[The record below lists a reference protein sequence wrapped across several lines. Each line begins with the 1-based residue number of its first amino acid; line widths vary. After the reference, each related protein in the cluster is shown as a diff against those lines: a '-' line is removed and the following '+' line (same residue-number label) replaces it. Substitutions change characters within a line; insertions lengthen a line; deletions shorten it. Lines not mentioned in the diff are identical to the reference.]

1 MASGRPPLT
10 TDAFCM
16 LSYSLSFDRPWFL
29 ALLGLL
35 PLLWLLSFRSLSGLG
50 RYRRW
55 FALILRSAVITLVI
69 LALAEAQLVR
79 RSDKLSVMF
88 VLDHS
93 LSVSNDQS
101 ELMRQYINASI
112 EKQRDD
118 AKADRAGVIIFGRDA
133 AIELPPFD
141 DVQQMVNIE
150 SLIDR
155 EYSDLS
161 GALKLAQASF
171 PHDTANRIVVI
182 TDGNENIGNA
192 LEQAKGLVDAGIGI
206 DVVPVRAAVRGDVA
220 VEKITLPPDVRKGQP
235 FDLRAVLNNTA
246 PDGRER
252 KGKLQIIRR
261 AGDRESML
269 AEEDVTLPP
278 GKRVFTIRENIE
290 LPEFYTYE
298 ARFVPAKVGE
308 DTLPQNNLATTF
320 THVRGSGQ
328 VLLIEDFESKGEYD
342 YLVERLRAM
351 NLEVTVRSSRPDELF
366 SDLAQLQ
373 PFDTVILANVPREH
387 FSDDQ
392 IQMLVRNTQN
402 MGSGLIMLGGP
413 NSFGAGGWTNT
424 PLEEAMPVDF
434 QIKSAKVV
442 PVGALA
448 LLMHASEMA
457 NGNHW
462 QKVIA
467 EEAIKA
473 LGNQDYAGVVHW
485 GNMTGRDEWLWGA
498 PNGMIRVG
506 TGRKQM
512 LARLNTMVPG
522 DMPDFEPSMRM
533 ALASF
538 NKLQDAAAKHMIIIS
553 DGDPSPPSNTV
564 LRNLKA
570 LKVKVTTVGVGTHGV
585 PLQQVLQRIAN
596 TTGGKFYNVT
606 NPNML
611 PRIYQKEARQIARPL
626 VFEDK
631 AGMSPQQQFPH
642 EMIQG
647 IENVLPPI
655 TGFVLTNVKDSPL
668 VEVALVNPKPA
679 GAENRTLLASWT
691 YGLGKA
697 VVFTSDAGKRWANA
711 WTDWNHYDKLFSQ
724 IVRWSMR
731 PVGDTGKFTI
741 ATDVQ
746 DGKVQVVVTALDK
759 DDEFLNFLNL
769 GGSVVGPDM
778 KPIDIEMKQTAPGRY
793 VGNFPAKDK
802 GSYFVLLSPGPGRAP
817 IRAGVNVPY
826 SDEFR
831 DRETNDPL
839 LETLAA
845 MRPKL
850 GKPGQII
857 EVKDPPNNVQQHLQK
872 MLDYNPF
879 RHDLPKAMSN
889 QDIWPLLV
897 LSACLVFF
905 ADVFTR
911 RVNVSFAWV
920 PPLVTRV
927 RDKVMRRESAP
938 AENKMMDRLRSKKA
952 EVTESLDQ
960 RRAAA
965 RFEPV
970 PDAPAAESIAQQ
982 TAMPTTA
989 PPPKPKPAAGQV
1001 TPDQKEEDSYTSRLL
1016 KAKQKVWEER
1026 KKDE

>member
-1 MASGRPPLT
+1 
-10 TDAFCM
+10 M
-16 LSYSLSFDRPWFL
+16 LSYTLSFDRPYYL

-35 PLLWLLSFRSLSGLG
+35 PLLWWFSFRTLSGLG
-50 RYRRW
+50 RYRRV
-55 FALILRSAVITLVI
+55 FALLLRSTVMTLVI

-79 RSDKLSVMF
+79 KSDKLTVMF

-93 LSVSNDQS
+93 LSVSSDQS
-101 ELMRQYINASI
+101 ELMREYINTAI

-118 AKADRAGVIIFGRDA
+118 IKADHAGVIVFGRDA

-141 DVQQMVNIE
+141 DTQSMPAIE
-150 SLIDR
+150 SLVDR
-155 EYSDLS
+155 EYSDLA

-171 PHDTANRIVVI
+171 PHDTAKRIVVI

-192 LEQAKGLVDAGIGI
+192 LEQARGLVDADIGI
-206 DVVPVRAAVRGDVA
+206 DVVPVRTAVRGDVA
-220 VEKITLPPDVRKGQP
+220 VEKISLPPDVRKGQP
-235 FDLRAVLNNTA
+235 FDLRAVLNNTS
-246 PDGRER
+246 PDGSER
-252 KGKLQIIRR
+252 RGKLQIIRR
-261 AGDRESML
+261 AGDRETML
-269 AEEDVTLPP
+269 TEETVALPP

-290 LPEFYTYE
+290 QPEFYTYE
-298 ARFVPAKVGE
+298 ARFVPEDPAS
-308 DTLPQNNLATTF
+308 DTLPQNNQASTF

-328 VLLIEDFESKGEYD
+328 VLLIEDYENKGEYD

-351 NLEVTVRSSRPDELF
+351 NLEVTVRSSRPDDLF
-366 SDLAQLQ
+366 TDLAQLQ

-392 IQMLVRNTQN
+392 IKMLVANTQN

-448 LLMHASEMA
+448 LLMHASEMP
-457 NGNHW
+457 NGNFW
-462 QKVIA
+462 QKKIA

-473 LGNQDYAGVVHW
+473 LGNQDYAGVLHW

-498 PNGMIRVG
+498 PNGMIKVG
-506 TGRKQM
+506 NGRKQM
-512 LARLNTMVPG
+512 LSRLDKMEPG
-522 DMPDFEPSMRM
+522 DMPDFETSMRL
-533 ALASF
+533 ALAGF
-538 NKLQDAAAKHMIIIS
+538 NRLQDAAAKHMIIIS
-553 DGDPSPPSNTV
+553 DGDPSPPGNTV
-564 LRNLKA
+564 LRSLKA
-570 LKVKVTTVGVGTHGV
+570 IKVKVTTVGVGTHG
-585 PLQQVLQRIAN
+585 PANQQVLMRIAN

-631 AGMSPQQQFPH
+631 AGMSPQKQFPH

-647 IENVLPPI
+647 IEDVLPPI
-655 TGFVLTNVKDSPL
+655 TGFVLTNIKNSPL
-668 VEVALVNPKPA
+668 VEVALMNPKPA

-697 VVFTSDAGKRWANA
+697 VAFTSDAGKRWANG
-711 WTDWNHYDKLFSQ
+711 WTNWEHFDKLFSQ

-746 DGKVQVVVTALDK
+746 DGKVQVIVTALDK
-759 DDEFLNFLNL
+759 NDEFLNFLDM

-778 KPIDIEMKQTAPGRY
+778 KPIDLDIKQTAPGRY
-793 VGNFPAKDK
+793 VGEFPAKDK
-802 GSYFVLLSPGPGRAP
+802 GSYFVLLSPGPGQAP

-839 LETLAA
+839 LETLAS
-845 MRPKL
+845 MKPKR
-850 GKPGQII
+850 GKSGLVI
-857 EVKDPPNNVQQHLQK
+857 EAKNDSASTKQHIERL
-872 MLDYNPF
+872 LRFNPF
-879 RHDLPKAMSN
+879 RHDLPKATSN
-889 QDIWPLLV
+889 QDIWPMLAFA
-897 LSACLVFF
+897 ACLVFF

-920 PPLVTRV
+920 PPLALKV
-927 RDKVMRRESAP
+927 RDKILRRESVP
-938 AENKMMDRLRSKKA
+938 QENKVMDRLRSRKA
-952 EVTESLDQ
+952 EVVESLDQ

-970 PDAPAAESIAQQ
+970 PDAPPPESIGDQ
-982 TAMPTTA
+982 TATPKTVPPVRHKPT
-989 PPPKPKPAAGQV
+989 AGQI
-1001 TPDQKEEDSYTSRLL
+1001 TPDQKEEDSYTNRLL
-1016 KAKQKVWEER
+1016 KAKKKVWEER
-1026 KKDE
+1026 NKDQ